1 MIVLT
6 DSEDEAALRSA
17 FGRVFAKY
25 QTHESDTE
33 GAAANRAALW
43 SQLTAMGAVAMAASG
58 ASDGGGATLAQLCIL
73 AEEAGAN
80 LDSVGLIE
88 HLAVMRVLGGSASDA
103 ARDVVFEGISTIAL
117 RPSNSGRW
125 TRVLTSAAPSMVAGV
140 HRGALRLQRLRP
152 ASDIGHILGPLRVC
166 DLVVDE
172 EQFVYVAPAAQLQT
186 ALDIWRVLTAAYLIG
201 AGDRVLARTVAY
213 VADRHQFGRPIGAY
227 QAVQHGLAD
236 LPGMLTGARLLVG
249 KAAWSLDHPD
259 QASANDLAR
268 NDISDAGVLASMA
281 LLFAVDAANLVVDR
295 AIHYHGAIGAAAQ
308 TGLHGFYRM
317 VRSLPL
323 LLGPISTQRRR
334 LADLLLEP
342 TWTSH

>member
-1 MIVLT
+1 MILLT

-17 FGRVFAKY
+17 FCRVFAKHQ
-25 QTHESDTE
+25 QTESDTS
-33 GAAANRAALW
+33 AADRVALW
-43 SQLTAMGAVAMAASG
+43 SQLAAMGALTMAAPDS
-58 ASDGGGATLAQLCIL
+58 SDGDGRATLAQLCVL

-80 LDSVGLIE
+80 LHSAGLVE
-88 HLAVMRVLGGSASDA
+88 HLAVTRFLGTSTCDT
-103 ARDVVFEGISTIAL
+103 ARDLVLERISTIAL
-117 RPSNSGRW
+117 RPSSSGRW
-125 TRVLTSAAPSMVAGV
+125 TSVLTSATPTLVAGV
-140 HRGALRLQRLRP
+140 HLGALGMQRLSP
-152 ASDIGHILGPLRVC
+152 VSDIGATLGPLRVC
-166 DLVVDE
+166 DLEVDE
-172 EQFVYVAPAAQLQT
+172 EQFVYLAPAAHLQT

-236 LPGMLTGARLLVG
+236 LPGTLTGARLLVG

-259 QASANDLAR
+259 QATVNDLAR
-268 NDISDAGVLASMA
+268 NDINDAGALASMA
-281 LLFAVDAANLVVDR
+281 LLFAVDAANMVVDR
-295 AIHYHGAIGAAAQ
+295 AIHYHGAIGAAAE